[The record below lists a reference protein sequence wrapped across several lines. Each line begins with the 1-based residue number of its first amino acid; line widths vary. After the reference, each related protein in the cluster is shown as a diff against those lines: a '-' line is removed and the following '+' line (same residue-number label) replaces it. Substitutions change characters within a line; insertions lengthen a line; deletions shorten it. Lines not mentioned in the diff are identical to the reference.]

1 MYNNVTLAGIVIFT
15 PWIAGRLC
23 FKLNLPLAGQN
34 RKILVKIDNSSP
46 NNKESGLL

>member
-34 RKILVKIDNSSP
+34 RKILVKIKQFLAQQ
-46 NNKESGLL
+46 KESGLL